1 LVDVVDRCCFR
12 NRCCAFC
19 SRRRFARAD
28 TAGTVHFAGGN
39 RLLQGLP
46 GNQKLVALDT
56 RPATGEV
63 YTVGVGSSASHLYKI
78 NLETGALSVV
88 GSALDPKVTSSSNT
102 AFGFDF
108 NPTIDRVRLVSDED
122 QNLVLNPDTGA
133 VTAAV
138 PLFYGLNDPNFG
150 KNANVVD
157 IAYDNNIAGAVTTQQ
172 RGIDSTQNTLVTVA
186 NNLGELTTIGA
197 LGVDVQEV
205 GGFDVSASGT
215 AYATLSTSFFSF
227 TLQQLYTINLV
238 TGEASPVGFAAFGLL
253 GLDGLTTIPDAIA
266 E

>member
-1 LVDVVDRCCFR
+1 
-12 NRCCAFC
+12 
-19 SRRRFARAD
+19 
-28 TAGTVHFAGGN
+28 
-39 RLLQGLP
+39 
-46 GNQKLVALDT
+46 
-56 RPATGEV
+56 
-63 YTVGVGSSASHLYKI
+63 
-78 NLETGALSVV
+78 
-88 GSALDPKVTSSSNT
+88 
-102 AFGFDF
+102 
-108 NPTIDRVRLVSDED
+108 
-122 QNLVLNPDTGA
+122 
-133 VTAAV
+133 
-138 PLFYGLNDPNFG
+138 LNDPNFG